1 MRPQVKRW
9 RPRAYLSFIYLDDGL
24 GGQPEKVSAAA
35 ASIIQRRE
43 RFTVSCTTTSWQ
55 VSTCSLLIT
64 LRVKSTLEVA
74 RRSLVKPVTLKEPLS
89 ALELVQGITSHY
101 KSNSSLAVIRFLFA
115 LLVGYAGFLREDQ
128 I

>member
-9 RPRAYLSFIYLDDGL
+9 LPRAYLSFIYLDDGL
-24 GGQPEKVSAAA
+24 GGQPEKVSAAT

-43 RFTVSCTTTSWQ
+43 RFTVSCTSTSWQ
-55 VSTCSLLIT
+55 
-64 LRVKSTLEVA
+64 STLEVA
-74 RRSLVKPVTLKEPLS
+74 RRSLAKPVTLKEPLS
-89 ALELVQGITSHY
+89 ALELVQGVASHY
-101 KSNSSLAVIRFLFA
+101 MSNSSLGVIRFLSA